1 MKEPLDNPHFVK
13 NRFESDQNF
22 ENLLSQREI
31 EFLIIFVK
39 CLFKI

>member
-1 MKEPLDNPHFVK
+1 MKEPLDNDLFVK

-31 EFLIIFVK
+31 EFLKIFRE
-39 CLFKI
+39 IY